1 MATRK
6 DLLKAYGFTSQ
17 RLVKALV
24 DRNPEDMS
32 SPLRRVAMGSFASVM
47 IAVLMFAGFG
57 IAGWLNPAKTAK
69 WQKDKTVVVD
79 KTSGGVYAYLE
90 DTLYPAYN
98 ITSAKLATAGG
109 PTVAVTTKSLRT
121 APQVGPT
128 IGIPGAPNQ
137 LPDPAAM
144 TGSVRLCSS
153 APQGGADRFTTVEI
167 GPTLPIPSGNPAIRV
182 DDDQGAQYL
191 VFDGV
196 AHLAPKI
203 NNQAIAISLGF
214 PDAITPGNAFVN
226 GLPKGATLDPPPI
239 EGRGD
244 KSARPI
250 GKATAIGTVLEL
262 PGSSGTTWYV
272 LLDDGYAT
280 LSPIE
285 AAALQLQG
293 AKKVTVDLNAISTAK
308 PSATTVRAP
317 GLPATVPAPPATIDR
332 DSAVCETWSDQPAP
346 QISID
351 PSDLP
356 VATRQAS
363 NPNQADL
370 VVTPPLS
377 GMLLQPDSVVD
388 AAANVSLVT
397 DDRRYGV
404 ADADALT
411 ALGYGTTAVRQ
422 LPDGLIELIPQG
434 LSAGQLLSIP
444 RAQPPG

>member
-1 MATRK
+1 MASRK

-17 RLVKALV
+17 RLIKALV
-24 DRNPEDMS
+24 DRNPEDMT

-47 IAVLMFAGFG
+47 IGVLLFG
-57 IAGWLNPAKTAK
+57 AFGVAGWLNPAKTAK

-79 KTSGGVYAYLE
+79 KTSGGVYAYLDE
-90 DTLYPAYN
+90 TLYPTYN
-98 ITSAKLATAGG
+98 IASAKLATAGG

-121 APQVGPT
+121 APKVGPT

-137 LPDPAAM
+137 LPDPVAM
-144 TGSVRLCSS
+144 TGAVRLCAS

-167 GPTLPIPSGNPAIRV
+167 GSTLPIPAGNPAIRV
-182 DDDQGAQYL
+182 DDDQGVQYL
-191 VFDGV
+191 VIDGI

-203 NNQAIAISLGF
+203 NQQAIAISLGF

-239 EGRGD
+239 DGRGE
-244 KSARPI
+244 KSVRPI
-250 GKATAIGTVLEL
+250 RQATTIGTVLEL
-262 PGSSGTTWYV
+262 PSGSGANWYV
-272 LLDDGYAT
+272 LLADGYAT

-285 AAALQLQG
+285 ATALQLQG

-308 PSATTVRAP
+308 VSATTVRAP
-317 GLPATVPAPPATIDR
+317 GLPQTVPAPPSLDR
-332 DSAVCETWSDQPAP
+332 DAAVCETWPDGAGP
-346 QISID
+346 QISLH
-351 PSDLP
+351 PTDLP
-356 VATRQAS
+356 AVTRQSS
-363 NPNQADL
+363 NANQADL

-377 GMLLQPDSVVD
+377 GLLVQPESVVD
-388 AAANVSLVT
+388 RDATVSLVT

-411 ALGYGTTAVRQ
+411 ALGYGTTPVRK

-434 LSAGQLLSIP
+434 LSAGQILSIP
-444 RAQPPG
+444 RARPPG